1 MTKVPTA
8 VSAYMSTIGKRGGAK
23 GKGKSKTR
31 SAEQYKRMAAA
42 SVAARKRKARKFAAK
57 RAKK

>member
-1 MTKVPTA
+1 MTDIPKS
-8 VSAYMSTIGKRGGAK
+8 VSDYMSKIGKRGGAK

-42 SVAARKRKARKFAAK
+42 SVAARKRKARK
-57 RAKK
+57 

>member
-31 SAEQYKRMAAA
+31 SAAQYKRMAEA
-42 SVAARKRKARKFAAK
+42 SVAARKRKARK
-57 RAKK
+57 